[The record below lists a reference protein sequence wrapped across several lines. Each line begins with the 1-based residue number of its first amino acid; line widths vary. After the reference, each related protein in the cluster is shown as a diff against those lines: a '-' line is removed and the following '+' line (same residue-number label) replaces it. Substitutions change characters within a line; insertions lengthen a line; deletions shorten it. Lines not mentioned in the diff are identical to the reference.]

1 MDANRSSPLT
11 MTPAQMA
18 VLVDA
23 ALSNRD
29 PRTFLDSAAVT
40 FRMLGRTGDATATAW
55 IGCLLAEGEIE
66 VLLSLR
72 AAWRQGH
79 ARNPADAARH
89 VAE

>member
-1 MDANRSSPLT
+1 MDENRSSQIT

-18 VLVDA
+18 TLVDA
-23 ALSNRD
+23 AFSNLHPLSL
-29 PRTFLDSAAVT
+29 LDSAAVT

-55 IGCLLAEGEIE
+55 IGCLLAEGELE

-79 ARNPADAARH
+79 ARDPADAARH
-89 VAE
+89 VTE

>member
-1 MDANRSSPLT
+1 MDENRSSQIT
-11 MTPAQMA
+11 MTPEQMA
-18 VLVDA
+18 TLVDA

-40 FRMLGRTGDATATAW
+40 FRMLGRTGDATATTW
-55 IGCLLAEGEIE
+55 ICCLLAEGEIE

-72 AAWRQGH
+72 ATWRRGL

-89 VAE
+89 IAE